1 MSNTVWKKLVK
12 EGFKE
17 GIINNEHCIMELGK
31 NCKDNTDPSQNQV
44 PPKNTFFERL
54 SSLFNNFNPTDAKNL
69 YTDFITTAKT
79 GADGIKDVIAGII
92 SGISPNP
99 TEGDKGEIA
108 KQVAMWIA
116 VVPASY
122 WLIINWWYV
131 MCYTNY
137 TIDFRKFIWTP
148 IHWVM
153 APALHA
159 LELFSYYT
167 LTFRMDV
174 DSKIPADF
182 SRRLWNWRPVVFSV
196 IHGIIV
202 SFMMAFSTTDALM
215 NSMLN
220 TGIVFIIASVLSVYY
235 YVSLFIQEKWYEKF
249 INNGVWGYFGL
260 FGLTVLS
267 FIGMFVFIGMIC
279 PIFTL
284 YFSFLSYF
292 VLFAF
297 NKFWPP
303 SVISICEQIFQEL
316 KEAPVD
322 ETSDK
327 WGKLKNVA
335 FQNFHSIYLLII
347 MLGFF
352 SAHVHQAMSFSS
364 ESLIFVAI
372 LANLIICIL
381 FAPSAFSVPFELL
394 KVFLDDSETTE
405 RTHTPPEA
413 DISNNHT

>member
-1 MSNTVWKKLVK
+1 MV
-12 EGFKE
+12 
-17 GIINNEHCIMELGK
+17 
-31 NCKDNTDPSQNQV
+31 
-44 PPKNTFFERL
+44 
-54 SSLFNNFNPTDAKNL
+54 
-69 YTDFITTAKT
+69 
-79 GADGIKDVIAGII
+79 
-92 SGISPNP
+92 
-99 TEGDKGEIA
+99 
-108 KQVAMWIA
+108 
-116 VVPASY
+116 
-122 WLIINWWYV
+122 
-131 MCYTNY
+131 
-137 TIDFRKFIWTP
+137 
-148 IHWVM
+148 
-153 APALHA
+153 
-159 LELFSYYT
+159 
-167 LTFRMDV
+167 V

-322 ETSDK
+322 DPIDK
-327 WGKLKNVA
+327 WGKLKNAA
-335 FQNFHSIYLLII
+335 FQNAHSIYLLFVIFI
-347 MLGFF
+347 LLTTHITK
-352 SAHVHQAMSFSS
+352 AVTTFSS
-364 ESLIFVAI
+364 NSLIVTAI
-372 LANLIICIL
+372 IINVVLALS
-381 FAPSAFSVPFELL
+381 FAPSAFTVIFELL
-394 KVFLDDSETTE
+394 GILFGEDIAKQKTQVNV
-405 RTHTPPEA
+405 PE
-413 DISNNHT
+413 SPLN